1 MEGFSDNN
9 NFKEW
14 WCCFQYQQIEYNQR
28 GVQTVGLDITKQTG
42 NLKKYQQKIRGTS
55 VVQPVQ
61 GLLTAQMPHGNKAKS
76 YGT

>member
-9 NFKEW
+9 NFKEWW

-42 NLKKYQQKIRGTS
+42 NLEEIL
-55 VVQPVQ
+55 VE
-61 GLLTAQMPHGNKAKS
+61 N
-76 YGT
+76 